1 MLRVAGHLILPGYHM
16 QQLWCLPA
24 SEGHRCQGLYT
35 CLTQNY
41 RETILPGPQFLIPV
55 SSAWLAWPRTG
66 GYLESKKLWSV
77 KPALPYL
84 NPNSQVLGELTKPF
98 RWFYMKVNLVGSRPS
113 SCWGAHQVSLRDLR
127 TRQSLT
133 GFSVGS
139 RGHESPR
146 RIGVHLRS
154 FLWCSSNKSPFV
166 GILLSHND
174 HLPTHSIDF
183 VILL

>member
-1 MLRVAGHLILPGYHM
+1 MLRVAGRLILPGYHT

-24 SEGHRCQGLYT
+24 SEGHRCQGLST

-41 RETILPGPQFLIPV
+41 RETILPGPQFLIHM
-55 SSAWLAWPRTG
+55 SSTWLAWPRIG

-84 NPNSQVLGELTKPF
+84 NPNSQVQGELTKPF
-98 RWFYMKVNLVGSRPS
+98 RWFYMKGNLVGSIPS
-113 SCWGAHQVSLRDLR
+113 CCWGAHQVSLRAPR

-139 RGHESPR
+139 RVMKVLGELGSISGPSSDA
-146 RIGVHLRS
+146 HLTHPLS
-154 FLWCSSNKSPFV
+154 WAFFFLIMITCPPV
-166 GILLSHND
+166 QLIL
-174 HLPTHSIDF
+174 
-183 VILL
+183 